1 MVQNVLHT
9 LIQEPEV
16 SFTSQIVDILLQE
29 PEVPLISQ
37 NAYT

>member
-1 MVQNVLHT
+1 MVQNVLHIR
-9 LIQEPEV
+9 IQEPEV
-16 SFTSQIVDILLQE
+16 SFTSHIVDILLQE